1 MALTLALFEKIGA
14 LSVLIILG
22 FLAVRFKVMDFED
35 SKILSRWALYFLTPC
50 AMLDAFQYEFT
61 MSKLTGMGISLLG
74 SLITVVVFA
83 LLSKVLTKAFHLSP
97 VDYTSLEYPNA
108 GNFML
113 PLIASAMGG
122 DWVIYCSP
130 CFLVMNI
137 LMFSHGKAVLSGE
150 RGFHADMLFKNVVV
164 LATLVGFVM
173 FLLHFQIP
181 GFLGTAV
188 SSLGNM
194 MGPAYMFTIGMI
206 IGNADLKKVFFNGRA
221 WLLCVGRLVIYP
233 LAVMLVLCVCG
244 IFRIHSEAAHILLIV
259 VLTAGA
265 PAAVMVTQ
273 FTQLYRTREEAEFAS
288 VVNILSTVLCLLTMP
303 CIAYLYQLLAF

>member
-22 FLAVRFKVMDFED
+22 FIAVRFKIMDFED

-50 AMLDAFQYEFT
+50 AMLDAFQYEFS
-61 MSKLTGMGISLLG
+61 MNKLTGMGISLLG
-74 SLITVVVFA
+74 SLIAVVVFA
-83 LLSKVLTKAFHLSP
+83 VLSKVLTKAFRLSP

-113 PLIASAMGG
+113 PLISSAMGG
-122 DWVIYCSP
+122 EWVIYCSS

-137 LMFSHGKAVLSGE
+137 LMFSHGKAALSGVK
-150 RGFHADMLFKNVVV
+150 GFHADMLFKNVVV

-173 FLLHFQIP
+173 FLLHVQIP
-181 GFLGTAV
+181 GFLGAAV
-188 SSLGNM
+188 SSMGDM

-206 IGNADLKKVFFNGRA
+206 IGNADLKKIVFNGRA
-221 WLLCVGRLVIYP
+221 WLLCLGRLVIYP

-244 IFRIHSEAAHILLIV
+244 IFRIHPDAARILLIV

-273 FTQLYRTREEAEFAS
+273 FTQLYRTKEEAEFAS
-288 VVNILSTVLCLLTMP
+288 VVNILSTILCLLTMP
-303 CIAYLYQLLAF
+303 CIAYLYQLIAF

>member
-14 LSVLIILG
+14 LSVLILLG
-22 FLAVRFKVMDFED
+22 FLAVRCKVMHFED
-35 SKILSRWALYFLTPC
+35 SKVLSQFALYFLTPC
-50 AMLDAFQYEFT
+50 AMLQAFQYEFS
-61 MSKLTGMGISLLG
+61 MSKLTGMGIALLG

-83 LLSKVLTKAFHLSP
+83 LLSKGLTRLFHLSP

-122 DWVIYCSP
+122 EWVIYCSA

-137 LMFSHGKAVLSGE
+137 FMFSHGKSVLSGVK
-150 RGFHADMLFKNVVV
+150 GFHWEMLYKNVVV
-164 LATLVGFVM
+164 LAIAAGFLM
-173 FLLHFQIP
+173 FLFNWQIP

-188 SSLGNM
+188 ASMGDM
-194 MGPAYMFTIGMI
+194 MGPTYMFTIGMI
-206 IGNADLKKVFFNGRA
+206 IGNADLKQIFFSRRA
-221 WLLCVGRLVIYP
+221 WGLTLGRLVLYP
-233 LAVMLVLCVCG
+233 LAVMVVLCLSG
-244 IFRIHSEAAHILLIV
+244 IFRIHQDAARIMLIV

-273 FTQLYRTREEAEFAS
+273 FTQLYRSREEAEFAS
-288 VVNILSTVLCLLTMP
+288 AVNILSTILCLGTMP
-303 CIAYLYQLLAF
+303 CLAYIYQAIAF